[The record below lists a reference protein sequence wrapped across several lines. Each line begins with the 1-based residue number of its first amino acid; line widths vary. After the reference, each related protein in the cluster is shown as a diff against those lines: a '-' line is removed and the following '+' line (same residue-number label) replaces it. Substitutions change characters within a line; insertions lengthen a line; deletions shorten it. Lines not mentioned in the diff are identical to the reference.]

1 MPNRSVALG
10 IFVVGGTA
18 LFTLG
23 TFLIGNQHEAFTHHF
38 EVYTEFTNLDGLA
51 KGAKVRVSG
60 MDAGEI
66 VDIGVPTQPGSK
78 FRLKLRI
85 EQRLHPLIRTDSVV
99 TIDTEG
105 VVGDK
110 LLFVHQGGAKAAEA
124 GPLMTLPSKEPL
136 DISDLMEKGAGMLT
150 DVNSMMKETVGK
162 LNGAL
167 DTVTTTVNNTDD
179 IVIGLKEGRGTAGM
193 LLRDEDTA
201 DQLRQTIENTRQA
214 TSSLRH
220 ASTQADAMVSDFQS
234 RRLGQ
239 KADDAMVSAKDAAQN
254 IDATSRQLQ
263 QTLTAALGPD
273 EQGTNAATNIGQSLS
288 NLNLATGNM
297 AEDTEALK
305 HNLFFR
311 GFFKHRGYYN
321 LSNLKPDQYR
331 QDKLFSSPANRR
343 QWFTNDDLFQTGVDG
358 VEMLSVLGK
367 KRIDGIANQLG
378 DAMVSRP
385 VVVEGYAPAS
395 DQEEQ
400 FAISRNRALLVSQY
414 LHTHFHLDPQN
425 VGFVSLQDQP
435 PSGVQKDHWDGIC
448 LVILN

>member
-1 MPNRSVALG
+1 MPNRSVAVG
-10 IFVVGGTA
+10 ILVVGGLA

-23 TFLIGNQHEAFTHHF
+23 TFLIGNQHKAFARHF
-38 EVYTEFTNLDGLA
+38 EVYTEFANLDGLA

-110 LLFVHQGGAKAAEA
+110 FLFVHQGGPNTAEA

-167 DTVTTTVNNTDD
+167 DTVTTTVNNADD
-179 IVIGLKEGRGTAGM
+179 IVIGLKEGRGPAGM

-220 ASTQADAMVSDFQS
+220 ASTQADAMVSDLQS

-273 EQGTNAATNIGQSLS
+273 EQGADAATNIGQSLS

-305 HNLFFR
+305 HNFFFR

-331 QDKLFSSPANRR
+331 QDKLFSAPANRR
-343 QWFTNDDLFQTGVDG
+343 QWFTNEDLFQTGADG
-358 VEMLSVLGK
+358 VETLSVLGK
-367 KRIDGIANQLG
+367 KRIDGIATQLG

-395 DQEEQ
+395 DQKDQ
-400 FAISRNRALLVSQY
+400 FAKSRNRAILVSQY

-448 LVILN
+448 LVILK